1 LALLWKNQRQVN
13 GESWI
18 EMVGVTAG
26 LTAALV
32 PASIW
37 IAHRTGFLDR
47 PVGWKQH
54 ARATPYLGGAAVFA
68 ALLISTLLFAPDP
81 GHLAAILWVSPLLLL
96 VGVVDDRLTL
106 RATPRVIAEL
116 GAGAV
121 LWKSGLGWQLD
132 AGDAVNL
139 ALTMFWVTAV
149 INAINLLDLMDGVA
163 GAVAAAIAAGC
174 AALAASN
181 GDDSVAVL
189 AVATAAACLTF
200 LPFNLSSPAR
210 VFLGDGGT
218 MPLGFVLAALT
229 TAGFSNQ
236 AESAGSLAIAACL
249 VGVPLFDMTVRVVLR
264 RANGVPLMTAGPD
277 SLANRLHDVLGTPRL
292 VALVLGLAQL
302 TLSALAVG
310 IADSRDAAAVAL
322 LVAGLCTGA
331 WAAVLL
337 HRAGAREAAV
347 SLAATN
353 D

>member
-1 LALLWKNQRQVN
+1 MN
-13 GESWI
+13 GEEWI
-18 EMVGVTAG
+18 AVAALASGVTAV
-26 LTAALV
+26 LV
-32 PASIW
+32 PASIRL
-37 IAHRTGFLDR
+37 ARRTGFLDQ

-54 ARATPYLGGAAVFA
+54 ARATPYLGGVAVFA
-68 ALLISTLLFAPDP
+68 GLLISTLLFAPDL
-81 GHLAAILWVSPLLLL
+81 GHLGAILWVSPLLLL

-121 LWKSGLGWQLD
+121 LWKSGLGWQLH
-132 AGDAVNL
+132 AADAVNL
-139 ALTMFWVTAV
+139 VLTMFWVTAV

-174 AALAASN
+174 AALAISN
-181 GDDSVAVL
+181 GEDSVAVL

-236 AESAGSLAIAACL
+236 AESIGSLAIAACL
-249 VGVPLFDMTVRVVLR
+249 VGVPLFDMAVRMVLR

-277 SLANRLHDVLGTPRL
+277 SLANRLHDVVGTPRL

-310 IADSRDAAAVAL
+310 IADSQETTALALLAVA
-322 LVAGLCTGA
+322 LCTGA
-331 WAAVLL
+331 SAAVLL
-337 HRAGAREAAV
+337 HRAGAREASV
-347 SLAATN
+347 SLAASN